1 MNDESPPNDKRPPA
15 PDGRPQNR
23 RALLPGRLIDLG
35 YQVGGRQLLDR
46 VNLTFTPNSRSII
59 LGPNGAGKSLL
70 LRLSHGLLSPSSGR
84 IDWQVPTD
92 AATAQQ
98 ALVFQKPVLLRRSVA
113 ANLDHALALKGIGG
127 EERRRRRDAALAH
140 CGLARQAGQPARLLS
155 GGEQQRLALAR
166 VWALQPQ
173 VLFLDE
179 PTASLDPSAT
189 RAVEELIQDLH
200 HQGCKIIMTTH
211 DLGQAHRLAD
221 EIIFLHQRRVRE
233 CSAAKDFFSQP
244 SSPEGRAF
252 LAGELLWST

>member
-127 EERRRRRDAALAH
+127 EERRQFPNQVDMQQTVFQARAHHLNMIRQLEAALE
-140 CGLARQAGQPARLLS
+140 GS
-155 GGEQQRLALAR
+155 GG
-166 VWALQPQ
+166 
-173 VLFLDE
+173 D
-179 PTASLDPSAT
+179 SAM
-189 RAVEELIQDLH
+189 Q
-200 HQGCKIIMTTH
+200 
-211 DLGQAHRLAD
+211 
-221 EIIFLHQRRVRE
+221 
-233 CSAAKDFFSQP
+233 
-244 SSPEGRAF
+244 EG
-252 LAGELLWST
+252 